1 MSTQNAIEAIAELSE
16 ALDLPQE
23 TRDLAFHVHGMYVVG
38 PDRRDADVATA
49 VAATELAC
57 RIHEVPVSLNDVA
70 RAASIDPA
78 VAERAYH
85 EMCTS
90 LPYSVCDENRY
101 TPGHE

>member
-1 MSTQNAIEAIAELSE
+1 MPIQNAIESIAELSE
-16 ALDLPQE
+16 ALNLPQE

-38 PDRRDADVATA
+38 ADRQDADVATA

-78 VAERAYH
+78 VAEGAYH
-85 EMCTS
+85 EMCDR
-90 LPYSVCDENRY
+90 LPYSVCEENRDP
-101 TPGHE
+101 PGHE